1 MKSRG
6 TYDTAGVPGHGG
18 SVRCVVVVSSVEIM
32 SCGDDGTVRR
42 WNTSDGTCRQACG
55 PHTTPV
61 LSVATLLPHGTST
74 SSSSEGQF
82 VCCTAEHTLQIWR
95 GGALRQTVTVVA
107 SPEDASPSRRL
118 PQPVMC
124 VLSNGDVATS
134 SRSVAVAVRL
144 GITGVRPASSL

>member
-1 MKSRG
+1 MKSRD
-6 TYDTAGVPGHGG
+6 TYATAGVPGHGG
-18 SVRCVVVVSSVEIM
+18 SVRCVIVVSSVEIM

-42 WNTSDGTCRQACG
+42 WNASDGTCRQACG

-61 LSVATLLPHGTST
+61 LSVATLLPHGTIST
-74 SSSSEGQF
+74 SSSEGQF

-95 GGALRQTVTVVA
+95 GGALRQTVTAVA

-118 PQPVMC
+118 PPPVMC
-124 VLSNGDVATS
+124 VLSNGDVAAS

-144 GITGVRPASSL
+144 GITGGWSWSRV